1 MYLMSSMSVTQA
13 LSELKLL
20 RSRIQ
25 SAIANSTFIT
35 IKKKRDLLDTSR
47 FATEANASYQSYSDL
62 LNRYNKIKAAIVIS
76 NATTKVTIGEATYT
90 VAEAVERKRSIEFE
104 KDMLAVMQQQ
114 YASSRAQYDAHAA
127 SEAARVER
135 LLQSELSKDSKTNV
149 ETIAQLTETFLSQ
162 NKAEIVDPLNLN
174 EKIATATK
182 RIEEFETKVDWVLS
196 ESNGKTQISI

>member
-1 MYLMSSMSVTQA
+1 MSSMSVTQA

-25 SAIANSTFIT
+25 SAIANSAFIT
-35 IKKKRDLLDTSR
+35 IKKKRDLLDVNR

-104 KDMLAVMQQQ
+104 KDMLAVMHTQ
-114 YASSRAQYDAHAA
+114 YSSSRAQYDAHTA

-135 LLQSELSKDSKTNV
+135 LLQSELSKDSKTSV
-149 ETIAQLTETFLSQ
+149 ETITQLTETFLAQ

-174 EKIATATK
+174 EKIAAATR

>member
-1 MYLMSSMSVTQA
+1 MSTTMSVTQA

-25 SAIANSTFIT
+25 SAITSSSFIT
-35 IKKKRDLLDTSR
+35 LKKKRDLLDVGR
-47 FATEANASYQSYSDL
+47 FATEANASYQSYNDL

-76 NATTKVTIGEATYT
+76 NATTTVTIGDATYT
-90 VAEAVERKRSIEFE
+90 VAEAVERKRSIELE
-104 KDMLAVMQQQ
+104 KDMLSIMRNQ
-114 YASSRAQYDAHAA
+114 YSSAIAQHSAHTA

-149 ETIAQLTETFLSQ
+149 ETITQLTETFLAQ
-162 NKAEIVDPLNLN
+162 NKAEVIDPLNLS
-174 EKIATATK
+174 EKIDTTTK